1 MNQNFYLNNNNN
13 FGASTNPSGWSEDS
27 AITYIGSGNLYE
39 GGIKIHK
46 DHGKIA
52 PELYFTYIKKKFNIL
67 ERMKL
72 DARIKK
78 IEAAFDEAV
87 EAGQSFLADKI
98 LHEYS
103 REIRESIILAKG
115 ISRYIEREDL
125 IKYKHKIKE
134 GHISDTLLKD
144 YTRIIPKPI
153 LEKVKSLKDIFDG
166 FVIYHYYEEAIEKK
180 VEKKQKITETEKAK
194 LRDPIIFGI
203 IRETNRLYFVDDWE
217 DEFCDLTFD
226 DIVDQIGEG
235 RIGKSID
242 LGIKK

>member
-1 MNQNFYLNNNNN
+1 MNQNYYLTNANMAN
-13 FGASTNPSGWSEDS
+13 STTPSGWSDS
-27 AITYIGSGNLYE
+27 AVTYIGSGNLYE
-39 GGIKIHK
+39 GGIKVSQ

-98 LHEYS
+98 LHEFS
-103 REIRESIILAKG
+103 REIRESVILAKG
-115 ISRYIEREDL
+115 ISKYIEREDL
-125 IKYKHKIKE
+125 VKYKHKIKE

-153 LEKVKSLKDIFDG
+153 LEKVKSLKDVFDG
-166 FVIYHYYEEAIEKK
+166 FVIYHYYEEALEKK
-180 VEKKQKITETEKAK
+180 KEKKQKITPTEKAK
-194 LRDPIIFGI
+194 LKDPVIFGI
-203 IRETNRLYFVDDWE
+203 IRETNRLYFIEEWV
-217 DEFCDLTFD
+217 DEFCDLTFE
-226 DIVDQIGEG
+226 DIVDQIGES
-235 RIGKSID
+235 RIGKKID

>member
-1 MNQNFYLNNNNN
+1 MSNNYYLNNDSMSNTVP
-13 FGASTNPSGWSEDS
+13 GSGWTGG
-27 AITYIGSGNLYE
+27 AVTYIGNGNLFE
-39 GGIKIHK
+39 GGIKVSK

-52 PELYFTYIKKKFNIL
+52 PELYFTYIKKRFNVL

-87 EAGQSFLADKI
+87 ETGQSFLADKI
-98 LHEYS
+98 LHEFS
-103 REIRESIILAKG
+103 REIRESVILAKG
-115 ISRYIEREDL
+115 ISKYIERSDL

-180 VEKKQKITETEKAK
+180 VEKKQKITPTEKAK
-194 LRDPIIFGI
+194 LRDPVIFGI
-203 IRETNRLYFVDDWE
+203 IRETDRLYFVDDWE
-217 DEFCDLTFD
+217 DEFCDLTFE
-226 DIVDQIGEG
+226 DIVDQIGES